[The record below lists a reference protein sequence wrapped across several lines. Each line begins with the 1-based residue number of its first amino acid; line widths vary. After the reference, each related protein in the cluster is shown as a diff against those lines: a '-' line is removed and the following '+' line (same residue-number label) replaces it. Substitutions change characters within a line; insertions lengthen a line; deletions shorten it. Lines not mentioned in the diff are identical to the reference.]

1 MIALLPG
8 SRHKELIRILP
19 PMLRAALVIL
29 KQQPETQFVLVV
41 APNRDP
47 READQIIAAG
57 KYDEQLRNSLRV
69 IHHQTRDALA
79 AANVAAVASGTATLE
94 AALLETPLVIVYK
107 ESFANWH
114 ILGSLI
120 TAEHYGLVNLIAGR
134 RVATELIQNDFT
146 GESLGRELLSLLR
159 PDRNAAMRADLK
171 TVAERLGEGGA
182 SGRAAQTILDFI
194 GG

>member
-1 MIALLPG
+1 MKGLRPRPANTEPLF
-8 SRHKELIRILP
+8 
-19 PMLRAALVIL
+19 RAALVIL

-114 ILGSLI
+114 LLGSLI

-134 RVATELIQNDFT
+134 RLATELIQNNFT
-146 GESLGRELLSLLR
+146 GESLGRELLELSE
-159 PDRNAAMRADLK
+159 PERNAAMRAELK
-171 TVAERLGEGGA
+171 GVAERLGEGGA
-182 SGRAAQTILDFI
+182 SRRAAEAILCFVE
-194 GG
+194 